1 MPKEKNIIRT
11 YHLTGQ
17 LAMRIRSVSNEN
29 KNRVAG
35 PDFEVCGAV
44 SLMFQIYS
52 YDIGESIRI
61 HNLQERMSELMLPG
75 AGLDFRRRSSRL
87 YVRNP
92 ELSFLELSS
101 ISADV
106 LHGFTRGF
114 PSA

>member
-44 SLMFQIYS
+44 SPMFQIYS
-52 YDIGESIRI
+52 YDICESIRI
-61 HNLQERMSELMLPG
+61 HKLQERLSELIPSG
-75 AGLDFRRRSSRL
+75 AEFDFRRHSSRL

-92 ELSFLELSS
+92 ELSFLELGS